1 MTKRGLDASNAVY
14 SKKAPGRIMMGQHMD
29 KKHTRGGDGMTDMQA
44 TKSTEDN
51 KASIG
56 ASENGV
62 GTEVPMSYA
71 FVAQPFVLGT
81 EKSRILKPLEEAAE
95 VFGAWQ
101 EMDKNP
107 CKMRRSDV
115 IYECCDT
122 IQAVAN
128 ALASLGVTQ
137 DEVDR
142 TFTKVHEYN
151 AERGRYGSSKA

>member
-1 MTKRGLDASNAVY
+1 
-14 SKKAPGRIMMGQHMD
+14 MMGQRMD

-81 EKSRILKPLEEAAE
+81 EKSRKACRGNN
-95 VFGAWQ
+95 V
-101 EMDKNP
+101 DS
-107 CKMRRSDV
+107 MRPD
-115 IYECCDT
+115 
-122 IQAVAN
+122 
-128 ALASLGVTQ
+128 
-137 DEVDR
+137 
-142 TFTKVHEYN
+142 
-151 AERGRYGSSKA
+151 

>member
-1 MTKRGLDASNAVY
+1 
-14 SKKAPGRIMMGQHMD
+14 MD

-122 IQAVAN
+122 SEVHTTEVVCFLWLEAQP
-128 ALASLGVTQ
+128 LSLTL
-137 DEVDR
+137 R
-142 TFTKVHEYN
+142 
-151 AERGRYGSSKA
+151 

>member
-1 MTKRGLDASNAVY
+1 
-14 SKKAPGRIMMGQHMD
+14 
-29 KKHTRGGDGMTDMQA
+29 MTDMQA
-44 TKSTEDN
+44 AEDN
-51 KASIG
+51 KEGTG
-56 ASENGV
+56 ASENGMD
-62 GTEVPMSYA
+62 TEVPMSYA
-71 FVAQPFVLGT
+71 FVVQPFVIGT
-81 EKSRILKPLEEAAE
+81 EKSRMLKPLEEAAE

-101 EMDKNP
+101 EMGKDP

-137 DEVDR
+137 DEVTQ
-142 TFTKVHEYN
+142 TFAKVYEHN